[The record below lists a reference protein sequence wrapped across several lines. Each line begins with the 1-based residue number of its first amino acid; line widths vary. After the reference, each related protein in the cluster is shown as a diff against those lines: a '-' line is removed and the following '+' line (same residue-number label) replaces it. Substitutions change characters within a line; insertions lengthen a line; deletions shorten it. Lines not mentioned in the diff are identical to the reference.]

1 MNMMKMPN
9 MNNVYVFHKGR
20 EVSISHHRDRNPM
33 PDEREVAVIPD
44 KDRGETW
51 SDMTIKY
58 YGGSL
63 NSLIDKLIEV
73 RDEIDKADIH
83 KPSGEGNAT
92 AT

>member
-9 MNNVYVFHKGR
+9 MNNVYVYHKGR
-20 EVSISHHRDRNPM
+20 EISISHHRDRDPL

-51 SDMTIKY
+51 SNMTLKH
-58 YGGSL
+58 YGSSL

-73 RDEIDKADIH
+73 RDEVDKQ
-83 KPSGEGNAT
+83 N
-92 AT
+92 

>member
-20 EVSISHHRDRNPM
+20 EVSISHHRDRDPM
-33 PDEREVAVIPD
+33 PDEREVAVIPE

-51 SDMTIKY
+51 SNMTLKD

-63 NSLIDKLIEV
+63 DSLIEKLIEV
-73 RDEIDKADIH
+73 RDEIDKQ
-83 KPSGEGNAT
+83 N
-92 AT
+92 

>member
-1 MNMMKMPN
+1 MKMPD

-20 EVSISHHRDRNPM
+20 EISISHHTGRYPL

-58 YGGSL
+58 YGDSL
-63 NSLIDKLIEV
+63 NSLIDRLIEV
-73 RDEIDKADIH
+73 RDEIDKQ
-83 KPSGEGNAT
+83 N
-92 AT
+92 